1 MVFAWVAH
9 YLKTKTPFSQTN
21 ENKCLF
27 LLLLLL
33 LLLLLFP
40 LSCACGNTSTAIP
53 KTTARNTWP
62 SMVASVPTS
71 PPYGLASFLPSLP
84 LSLSL
89 SLSSSDAVVWYF
101 YYYFGCRTRVIF
113 VSYPCHNG
121 VIFAI
126 SCHNFL
132 KINRIVVSYL
142 YWYVSSCL
150 CPCILDF

>member
-1 MVFAWVAH
+1 MLISSSSSSSSFFSSLMCMREHKHCNSQNHRKKHLTFDGCLCTHIATVWIGVIS
-9 YLKTKTPFSQTN
+9 PFI
-21 ENKCLF
+21 
-27 LLLLLL
+27 
-33 LLLLLFP
+33 
-40 LSCACGNTSTAIP
+40 A
-53 KTTARNTWP
+53 
-62 SMVASVPTS
+62 
-71 PPYGLASFLPSLP
+71 
-84 LSLSL
+84 SLSL

-101 YYYFGCRTRVIF
+101 YYYLRCRTRVIS
-113 VSYPCHNG
+113 VSYLCHNG